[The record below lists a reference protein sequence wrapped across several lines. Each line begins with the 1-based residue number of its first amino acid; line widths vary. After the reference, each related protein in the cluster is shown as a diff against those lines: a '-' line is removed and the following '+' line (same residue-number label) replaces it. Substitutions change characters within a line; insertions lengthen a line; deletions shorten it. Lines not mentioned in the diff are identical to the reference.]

1 MQRIRQRRYGRDGT
15 GPHATG
21 ASHIIKIGFD
31 GRELLT
37 QQQLQ
42 GRKDKGA
49 HPIPGKLAGFLLCRD
64 TLDQG
69 NMLVV
74 DMEAMRKYGA
84 TPESIKDAKQQQLK
98 ASAGLLPTALH
109 FVLAADARREHG
121 RWLYPGTFAEEYETW
136 GKLGR
141 FCHGDGVAASRR
153 QDDGTRKEIECV
165 PKGRDGKPAKEWCP
179 YSVEGTCRAHSRLLL
194 CLFHPNPKTQ
204 IPMPV
209 SDSLGWEARFRFDT
223 ASEYN
228 PIDFLAALDAAADRL
243 HGNLAGIPGTLI
255 FNIKRRRTGNDA
267 APVGIVGQVQMALS
281 EREIAKRERELWER
295 QLEQGR
301 VDALPAHG
309 TALPDRQIEEDAPAA
324 EQDNDEPA
332 VYVMGADETT
342 EGATEP
348 EPAGEASPEATGEGQ
363 GEPNLP
369 APATEGGGD
378 LRARAQRAHDILLEH
393 FPDAK
398 AMVSF
403 GLYEGY
409 GARTLDEVKDDQLEK
424 LIVEMRE
431 IYRNEKAERE
441 GMRA

>member
-1 MQRIRQRRYGRDGT
+1 MRKLRIRTPPRCWRCGGAFEPTSVSQAYCSACAGRDRLTT
-15 GPHATG
+15 G
-21 ASHIIKIGFD
+21 
-31 GRELLT
+31 E
-37 QQQLQ
+37 
-42 GRKDKGA
+42 
-49 HPIPGKLAGFLLCRD
+49 
-64 TLDQG
+64 
-69 NMLVV
+69 
-74 DMEAMRKYGA
+74 
-84 TPESIKDAKQQQLK
+84 
-98 ASAGLLPTALH
+98 
-109 FVLAADARREHG
+109 
-121 RWLYPGTFAEEYETW
+121 
-136 GKLGR
+136 
-141 FCHGDGVAASRR
+141 
-153 QDDGTRKEIECV
+153 
-165 PKGRDGKPAKEWCP
+165 
-179 YSVEGTCRAHSRLLL
+179 
-194 CLFHPNPKTQ
+194 
-204 IPMPV
+204 
-209 SDSLGWEARFRFDT
+209 
-223 ASEYN
+223 
-228 PIDFLAALDAAADRL
+228 
-243 HGNLAGIPGTLI
+243 
-255 FNIKRRRTGNDA
+255 
-267 APVGIVGQVQMALS
+267 
-281 EREIAKRERELWER
+281 
-295 QLEQGR
+295 EQGR
-301 VDALPAHG
+301 VAALPAHG